1 MQPRLATHTVV
12 WRRSGG
18 DLEEAVA
25 AEGERGDRLGD
36 VLEVDLGGLVSGLSR
51 FRGKKRI

>member
-18 DLEEAVA
+18 DLAEAVA
-25 AEGERGDRLGD
+25 AEGERGDGIGD
-36 VLEVDLGGLVSGLSR
+36 VLKVDLGALISGLSR
-51 FRGKKRI
+51 LRGKKRN